1 MESGALRVR
10 ERRVDMIAATGDFDV
25 HELVSAPAA
34 PLGTSKRRRR
44 ISPEAGRRLEI
55 LGHAIEY
62 LADEY
67 IHSSRTFSANDP
79 DVQAIQLLMAFNR
92 QIYLEC
98 PVVPTWAERLR
109 SFFNRGA
116 K

>member
-1 MESGALRVR
+1 VR
-10 ERRVDMIAATGDFDV
+10 ERVVDTIAATGDFVV
-25 HELVSAPAA
+25 HELVNAPSAPIA
-34 PLGTSKRRRR
+34 TSKRRRR
-44 ISPEAGRRLEI
+44 IGPEAGRGLEI

-67 IHSSRTFSANDP
+67 IHSSRTFSAYDP
-79 DVQAIQLLMAFNR
+79 EVQAIQLLMDCNR
-92 QIYLEC
+92 QIYFEC

>member
-34 PLGTSKRRRR
+34 PIATSKRRR
-44 ISPEAGRRLEI
+44 ISPEAGRGLEI

-109 SFFNRGA
+109 SFFDRGA